1 MSFFIYTSELNNRK
15 FNYRLRLITVKEL
28 YTIIQRSDL
37 ITEILTERDVHLIF
51 NQSLNTYIDELNEDR
66 HMKMSYKE
74 FIEALARIAE
84 KLSPAP
90 IGE

>member
-51 NQSLNTYIDELNEDR
+51 N
-66 HMKMSYKE
+66 
-74 FIEALARIAE
+74 
-84 KLSPAP
+84 
-90 IGE
+90 